1 MLSSEA
7 LRLTAVEALC
17 PTAAAMSGEGFPTL
31 AKARVFDSRAA
42 ALEDLDRDAP
52 EGYTPVLSLY
62 TPEAGFSLRGPAA
75 AVDDTIADAALDI
88 VAELAVAAND
98 DDGTFVDA
106 IAATDPQARIVL
118 AALCSQVRYVLEY
131 SESGSLWR
139 HIVRDVKYE
148 EQTFAVPELGLR
160 WQRVRMRFHCGIRD
174 DDFSAPGLPEP
185 LATVFARLPAQSY
198 AKATLSALVAHFQ
211 QVPPPALE
219 RLTIA
224 ADGDIPGA
232 VVDLT

>member
-17 PTAAAMSGEGFPTL
+17 PTAAAISGEGFPTL

-75 AVDDTIADAALDI
+75 AVDDTIADAALDV
-88 VAELAVAAND
+88 VAELAVAV
-98 DDGTFVDA
+98 DDGDGMIADA
-106 IAATDPQARIVL
+106 VAATDPQARIIL
-118 AALCSQVRYVLEY
+118 AALCSQVRYVLQY
-131 SESGSLWR
+131 SESGALWR
-139 HIVRDVKYE
+139 YIVRDVRYE

-160 WQRVRMRFHCGIRD
+160 WQRVRMRFHCGICD
-174 DDFSAPGLPEP
+174 DDFSVPGLPEP
-185 LATVFARLPAQSY
+185 LATVYSRLPVNSY
-198 AKATLSALVAHFQ
+198 AKATLAALVAHFQ
-211 QVPPPALE
+211 QVPPPSLE
-219 RLTIA
+219 KLTIST
-224 ADGDIPGA
+224 GQGWPTA
-232 VVDLT
+232 VVDLD